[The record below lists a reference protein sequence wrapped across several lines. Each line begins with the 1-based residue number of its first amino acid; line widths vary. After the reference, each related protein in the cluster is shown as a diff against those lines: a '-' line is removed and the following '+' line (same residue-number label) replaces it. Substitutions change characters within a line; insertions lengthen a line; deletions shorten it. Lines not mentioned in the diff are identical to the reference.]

1 MVICALRRVRTRTII
16 RADGDAAVAT
26 AGEHARMVTNVTHES
41 PQAANH
47 AALEALAL
55 ARWRIGLTLTAA
67 MTAIYVVFIL
77 LIAYG
82 KVFLGTVIVPGLSI
96 GIALGVLVILSA
108 WALILIYV
116 RWANA
121 HYDHRVAAIRDGR
134 VR

>member
-1 MVICALRRVRTRTII
+1 MS
-16 RADGDAAVAT
+16 
-26 AGEHARMVTNVTHES
+26 TNVTHDS
-41 PQAANH
+41 SHAANH

-82 KVFLGTVIVPGLSI
+82 KAFLGTVLVPGLSI
-96 GIALGVLVILSA
+96 GMALGVVVILSA
-108 WALILIYV
+108 WALILVYV

-121 HYDHRVAAIRDGR
+121 HYDHRVTSIRAGR

>member
-1 MVICALRRVRTRTII
+1 MDATQK
-16 RADGDAAVAT
+16 AD
-26 AGEHARMVTNVTHES
+26 HAS
-41 PQAANH
+41 NH

-55 ARWRIGLTLTAA
+55 ARWRIGLTLTVA

-82 KVFLGTVIVPGLSI
+82 KTFLGTVLVPGMSI
-96 GIALGVLVILSA
+96 GIALGVLVILAA

-116 RWANA
+116 RWANQ
-121 HYDHRVAAIRDGR
+121 HYDHRVAAIRAGR

>member
-1 MVICALRRVRTRTII
+1 MASTSQS
-16 RADGDAAVAT
+16 A
-26 AGEHARMVTNVTHES
+26 
-41 PQAANH
+41 QASNH

-55 ARWRIGLTLTAA
+55 ARWRIGLALTAA

-82 KVFLGTVIVPGLSI
+82 KAVLGTVLVPGLSV
-96 GIALGVLVILSA
+96 GIALGVLVIVSA
-108 WALILIYV
+108 WVLILIYV

-121 HYDHRVAAIRDGR
+121 HYDHRVASIRAGR

>member
-1 MVICALRRVRTRTII
+1 M
-16 RADGDAAVAT
+16 
-26 AGEHARMVTNVTHES
+26 NVS
-41 PQAANH
+41 PQSSTSNH
-47 AALEALAL
+47 ADLESLAA
-55 ARWRIGLTLTAA
+55 ARSRIAVVLTAT

-82 KVFLGTVIVPGLSI
+82 KDFLGTVIAPGLSI

-116 RWANA
+116 RWANT
-121 HYDHRVAAIRDGR
+121 HYDHRVASIRKGR

>member
-1 MVICALRRVRTRTII
+1 M
-16 RADGDAAVAT
+16 
-26 AGEHARMVTNVTHES
+26 NVTPQS
-41 PQAANH
+41 PHASNH

-55 ARWRIGLTLTAA
+55 ARRRIGLSLTAT

-82 KVFLGTVIVPGLSI
+82 KAFLGTVLVPGLSI
-96 GIALGVLVILSA
+96 GMALGVVVILSA

-116 RWANA
+116 RWANE
-121 HYDHRVAAIRDGR
+121 HYDHRVASIRDGR